1 MADIIY
7 TDGDAVTASSPR
19 LPWNNLIF
27 PGNYVTRLNAYRQQG
42 VLALP
47 GVSFFQQVGAYVVPE
62 GETTVATG
70 DYEVVILSPDKRQ
83 DDKPRLDRAFY
94 IPGADVGGS
103 GCGVYRVA
111 ITTVNL
117 KGTGSS
123 TITTDDAQIG
133 DITLGNLEDDADGMF
148 PEGGKVSPFDLL
160 GNAATTKVTANTAV
174 GVTVGGADLTKID
187 PSKEAAILLEVCFY
201 ADNGGP
207 VADDV
212 NLPFPVESGQ
222 SSQ

>member
-7 TDGDAVTASSPR
+7 TAGDAVTANSAR

-47 GVSFFQQVGAYVVPE
+47 GVSFFQQIGAYVVPE
-62 GETTVATG
+62 GTTTVATG
-70 DYEVVILSPDKRQ
+70 DYDVEILSPDKRQ
-83 DDKPRLDRAFY
+83 DDKPRLDRPFI

-103 GCGVYRVA
+103 GATVYRIA
-111 ITTVNL
+111 INTVNL
-117 KGTGSS
+117 KGTGAS
-123 TITTDDAQIG
+123 TITTNPVDLGGITIGSLADDTEG
-133 DITLGNLEDDADGMF
+133 LF
-148 PEGGKVSPFDLL
+148 PEGGRVSPFVMDSVPSAETA
-160 GNAATTKVTANTAV
+160 NVTAAL
-174 GVTVGGADLTKID
+174 TVGGAALEKID
-187 PSKEAAILLEVCFY
+187 PSKEAAIILEVCFY
-201 ADNGGP
+201 ADNAAP
-207 VADDV
+207 TADDV

>member
-47 GVSFFQQVGAYVVPE
+47 GVSFFQQIGAYVVPE

-70 DYEVVILSPDKRQ
+70 DYEVKILSPDKRQ
-83 DDKPRLDRAFY
+83 DDKPRLDRDFI

-103 GCGVYRVA
+103 GATVYRVA
-111 ITTVNL
+111 INTVNL

-123 TITTDDAQIG
+123 TITTNAAALG
-133 DITLGNLEDDADGMF
+133 GITLGNLEDDANGLF
-148 PEGGKVSPFDLL
+148 PEGGKVSPFVMDTVP
-160 GNAATTKVTANTAV
+160 AAITANTAG
-174 GVTVGGADLTKID
+174 GVTVGGAALEKID
-187 PSKEAAILLEVCFY
+187 PSKEAAIILEVCFY
-201 ADNGGP
+201 ADNGAP
-207 VADDV
+207 TADDV

>member
-47 GVSFFQQVGAYVVPE
+47 GVSFFQQVGAFVVE
-62 GETTVATG
+62 DSDLTSGELPAGNYDVK
-70 DYEVVILSPDKRQ
+70 ILSPDKRQ
-83 DDKPRLDRAFY
+83 DDKPRLDRNF
-94 IPGADVGGS
+94 IVPGAQVDGS
-103 GCGVYRVA
+103 GATVYRVA
-111 ITTVNL
+111 INTVNL
-117 KGTGSS
+117 KGVGTEN
-123 TITTDDAQIG
+123 ITTNPTDISTGVTQCTLTAVAGEFSESG
-133 DITLGNLEDDADGMF
+133 D
-148 PEGGKVSPFDLL
+148 
-160 GNAATTKVTANTAV
+160 VTAFIMDTVPAPTTSDVTV
-174 GVTVGGADLTKID
+174 GVTTSAALTKID
-187 PSKEAAILLEVCFY
+187 PSKEAAIILEVCFY
-201 ADNGGP
+201 ADNAAP
-207 VADDV
+207 TADDV